1 MMFKTKKLS
10 VILLLFVF
18 TSMIMSGCT
27 GGQQAAK
34 PEAYPAQ
41 NINGTI
47 AWGAGGGT
55 DSVSRLLAPV
65 AEKELGKSI
74 VLANKTGA
82 TGTIATQ
89 YVYDQKPDGYN
100 LLFNAEN
107 PQIYQV
113 LGLSNLSYNDFEPIL
128 LSVQGM
134 TVIVVHKDSPYKTLD
149 DLMKD
154 AKAKPGKINI
164 GISGVGGQP
173 YMTANILKAGEGVTF
188 NTVTFDGDGPLV
200 TALLG
205 KQVDVTGLAIS
216 AATQYIKNGDFRGL
230 AIVANKPNPAI
241 PDVPALGEINP
252 KFESMLQ
259 APGFFYGVFVKKG
272 TPEDIIKKLTD
283 AFLVAFKDAKFQEYC
298 TKNGLIPLGL
308 TGNEA
313 KEYMKK
319 WQSTMAWLIY
329 DAGGAKDSPEKFGI
343 PKP

>member
-1 MMFKTKKLS
+1 MFSNKRITAIVLLMLFTS
-10 VILLLFVF
+10 VIVV
-18 TSMIMSGCT
+18 GCA
-27 GGQQAAK
+27 GEQQAK
-34 PEAYPAQ
+34 EEEKWPTQ

-55 DSVSRLLAPV
+55 DSVSRLLSPV
-65 AEKELGKSI
+65 AEKELGVSI
-74 VLANKTGA
+74 VLSNKTGA

-89 YVYDQKPDGYN
+89 YVYDQKADGYN

-113 LGLSNLSYNDFEPIL
+113 LGLSNLSYDDFEPIL

-134 TVIVVHKDSPYKTLD
+134 TVVVVHKDSPYKTLD
-149 DLMKD
+149 DLLDD
-154 AKAKPGKINI
+154 AKERPGKINI

-173 YMTANILKAGEGVTF
+173 YMTANILKKGAGVDF
-188 NTVTFDGDGPLV
+188 NPVTFDGDGPLI

-216 AATQYIKNGDFRGL
+216 AASQYIRTGDFRGL
-230 AIVANKPNPAI
+230 CIVANNRNPAL
-241 PDVPALGEINP
+241 PEVPALGELKP
-252 KFESMLQ
+252 EFQSLLR

-283 AFLVAFKDAKFQEYC
+283 AYMVAFEDAKFQEYC
-298 TKNGLIPLGL
+298 TNNGLIPLGL
-308 TGNEA
+308 TGKEA
-313 KEYMKK
+313 REYMNT
-319 WQSTMAWLIY
+319 WRSTMSWLIY
-329 DAGGAKDSPEKFGI
+329 ESGTAKHSPEEFGI